1 MSQSSTFSNKEIAVA
16 LTVVVIWGLNF
27 VAMKLSLREFTPMQL
42 GAARYLFAAAP
53 LLLLFKPQLVPWR
66 VLATYGLLQ
75 GVGQFG
81 LLFLALQ
88 LGMSASLASVL
99 MQTQVFFTALLGWF
113 LLRERLTRTQIGSMF
128 LALLGLL
135 CFGMHFGNPNA
146 QGVDF
151 SISGFVL
158 TLCAAFMWGASS
170 IAARKLQQKHPGYDA
185 LQFVMWSSIF
195 PVIPFLALSYCM
207 DGPQAFFR
215 LTEVSAMAWVGA
227 IYLGLLA
234 TVTAYG
240 LWTWLLKRKPANQV
254 APIGLGVPVIGLL
267 AGMGILGESLSGWQ
281 IAGIVWI
288 GASLIFSLL
297 PQQTLKWLFLRG
309 SKKSATQA

>member
-1 MSQSSTFSNKEIAVA
+1 
-16 LTVVVIWGLNF
+16 
-27 VAMKLSLREFTPMQL
+27 
-42 GAARYLFAAAP
+42 
-53 LLLLFKPQLVPWR
+53 
-66 VLATYGLLQ
+66 
-75 GVGQFG
+75 
-81 LLFLALQ
+81 
-88 LGMSASLASVL
+88 
-99 MQTQVFFTALLGWF
+99 
-113 LLRERLTRTQIGSMF
+113 
-128 LALLGLL
+128 
-135 CFGMHFGNPNA
+135 
-146 QGVDF
+146 
-151 SISGFVL
+151 
-158 TLCAAFMWGASS
+158 
-170 IAARKLQQKHPGYDA
+170 
-185 LQFVMWSSIF
+185 
-195 PVIPFLALSYCM
+195 
-207 DGPQAFFR
+207 
-215 LTEVSAMAWVGA
+215 MAWVGA